1 MKEVTVSELKKMMDE
16 KTDFQLVDVR
26 ETHEHEMANIGGDL
40 IPLGT
45 IVDEADRLDRNKP
58 VIVYCRSGARSAAAV
73 RELESRFGFSNL
85 ANLKGGILAW
95 SKEIDPH
102 IQIY

>member
-1 MKEVTVSELKKMMDE
+1 MKEMIDDKI
-16 KTDFQLVDVR
+16 DFQLVDVR
-26 ETHEHEMANIGGDL
+26 EEHEHEMVNIGGDL

-45 IVDEADRLDRNKP
+45 IVDNADRLDKNKP
-58 VIVYCRSGARSAAAV
+58 VILYCRSGARSAAAA

-95 SKEIDPH
+95 SKEIDPR
-102 IQIY
+102 IQVS